1 MRKSRGLILIF
12 LLILLSTPDPLAQD
26 IIKDDF
32 KINNDTLAAE
42 QEAPALG
49 VDLLGNFVV
58 VWQDSRNAGPDIFA
72 QRLNP
77 SGEMLGVNVMVN
89 NQMAGDQRYPSVA
102 FDASGDFIVVW
113 QDTREGNRDIYA
125 QMFDA
130 SGDTLGSNFKVND
143 DTGTKPQIEP
153 EADFSAKIIVVWE
166 DERFDV
172 GDVFAQILDRSC
184 IPQDTNF
191 KANNDTN
198 GFSQLR
204 SDVASSAVGHSIVVW
219 QDKREGNYDIYA
231 HRLDSS
237 GNSPGSNFKVND
249 DMGTSLQNFPRVAS
263 DSMSNFVVVWQDKRN
278 GDEDI
283 YAQIYNSTGIR
294 YGQNLRVND
303 DPGDAYQGH
312 PDVAMDQDGNFVVT
326 WVDRRNEDRDIY
338 AQRYGSN
345 SNPVGENFRVNSDTG
360 TAEQSEPAVAFD
372 GNRIYFAWIDT
383 RNGDSDIFAKI
394 VDWEWTDLN
403 EIETE
408 NDPLTSA
415 LLQNYPNP
423 FNSSTTI
430 RFTVHRKQKTAKSPA
445 PKTQKPVNGSR
456 FTVNGP
462 IHTTLRIYNIQGQL
476 VKTLVDGDL
485 GTGAYQVIW
494 DGTNKKGTEVA
505 TGVYFCRVR
514 IEELAE
520 TKKMLLLK

>member
-12 LLILLSTPDPLAQD
+12 LLILLSTPDPFAQD

-32 KINNDTLAAE
+32 KINGDTLATE

-49 VDLLGNFVV
+49 VGPLGNFVV
-58 VWQDSRNAGPDIFA
+58 VWQDSRNGGPDIFA

-77 SGEMLGVNVMVN
+77 SGEMLGVNFMVN
-89 NQMAGDQRYPSVA
+89 NHMAGDQRYPSVA
-102 FDASGDFIVVW
+102 FDASGNFIVVW
-113 QDTREGNRDIYA
+113 QDTREGNRDIYT

-143 DTGTKPQIEP
+143 DKGTKPQIEP

-184 IPQDTNF
+184 VPQDTNF
-191 KANNDTN
+191 KVNDDTN

-204 SDVASSAVGHSIVVW
+204 SDIASSAEGHSIVVW

-237 GNSPGSNFKVND
+237 GSSLGCNFKVND
-249 DMGTSLQNFPRVAS
+249 DIGTSLQNFPKVAS
-263 DSMSNFVVVWQDKRN
+263 DSVGNFVVVWQDKRD

-283 YAQIYNSTGIR
+283 YAQIYDSTGIR

-303 DPGDAYQGH
+303 DPGNAYQGH
-312 PDVAMDQDGNFVVT
+312 PDVDMDRDGNFVVT

-338 AQRYGSN
+338 AQRYGSD

-360 TAEQSEPAVAFD
+360 TVEQSEPAVGFD
-372 GNRIYFAWIDT
+372 GDRIYFAWIDT

-394 VDWEWTDLN
+394 VDWEWTDVT
-403 EIETE
+403 EIEIE
-408 NDPLTSA
+408 NDLSTSA

-423 FNSSTTI
+423 FNSYTTI
-430 RFTVHRKQKTAKSPA
+430 RFTANGPIPTTP
-445 PKTQKPVNGSR
+445 KPVDGYWSLVDR
-456 FTVNGP
+456 P
-462 IHTTLRIYNIQGQL
+462 IHTTLRIYNIKGQS
-476 VKTLVDGDL
+476 VKTLVDADL
-485 GTGAYQVIW
+485 GPGAYQVIW
-494 DGTNKKGTEVA
+494 DGRDKNGTEVA
-505 TGVYFCRVR
+505 TGIYFCKLR
-514 IEELAE
+514 IEEYAE